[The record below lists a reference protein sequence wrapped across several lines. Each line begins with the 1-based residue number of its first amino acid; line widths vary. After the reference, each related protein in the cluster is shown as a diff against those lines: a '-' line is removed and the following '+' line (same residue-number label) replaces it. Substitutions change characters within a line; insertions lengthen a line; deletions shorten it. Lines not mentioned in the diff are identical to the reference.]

1 MGELE
6 KKILEKIKEE
16 KIVPKPRWQFL
27 LKNYS
32 IWTAFVASVI
42 IGGMAFCVSLS
53 IIANNDWDLYRYLK
67 ISPVTHILLSLPY
80 LWLVL
85 LFLFL
90 GLAIY
95 NYKHTKC
102 GYRHGVFIVFGL
114 SIAGSLLLG
123 YIFHSYGMGRKI
135 DRIFSRNIPIY
146 QETFC
151 CCNRKDIWS
160 QPDKGLLG
168 GRIMNVRLDDGFEL
182 EDFQGMV
189 WQVEKDGQV
198 LIREPFLVRV
208 GEGVKLIGEE
218 RAQQHFWAREIRHWD
233 GWEEDE

>member
-27 LKNYS
+27 LKDYS
-32 IWTAFVASVI
+32 IWSAFLVSVVV
-42 IGGMAFCVSLS
+42 GGLAFCVALS
-53 IIANNDWDLYRYLK
+53 ITVDNDWDIYRYLS
-67 ISPVTHILLSLPY
+67 ISPVKHMLLSLPY
-80 LWLVL
+80 LWIVL

-90 GLAIY
+90 ALAFY
-95 NYKHTKC
+95 NYKHTKI
-102 GYRHGVFIVFGL
+102 GYRHSVFIVLGL
-114 SIAGSLLLG
+114 SIAGSILLG
-123 YIFHSYGMGRKI
+123 YVFHSAGIGRKI
-135 DRIFSRNIPIY
+135 DRIFARNVPLY
-146 QETFC
+146 QEMEC
-151 CCNRKDIWS
+151 CSNRKDIWS

-168 GRIMNVRLDDGFEL
+168 GRILNVRFEDGFDL
-182 EDFQGMV
+182 EDFQGIV
-189 WQVEKDGQV
+189 WQVEKNGQV

-233 GWEEDE
+233 GWEDE